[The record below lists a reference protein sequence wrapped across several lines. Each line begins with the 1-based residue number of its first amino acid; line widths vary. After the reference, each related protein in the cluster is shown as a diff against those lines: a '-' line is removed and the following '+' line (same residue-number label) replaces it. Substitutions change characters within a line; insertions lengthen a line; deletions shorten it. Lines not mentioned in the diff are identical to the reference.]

1 MLEFLLLFIALTLM
15 FVIVPIASV
24 YKIIR
29 ALLHRNTR
37 ELKVWFYGT
46 ARTIDIFGN
55 VVAADLFNDTLI
67 KRDGYRFGRR
77 GETISSV
84 IGKNYRDGTLTRVG
98 SLLRKTLDFIDDN
111 HSLESI
117 LTDEQINQSKI

>member
-1 MLEFLLLFIALTLM
+1 MIEFLLLFIALTLM

-24 YKIIR
+24 YKIIK
-29 ALLHRNTR
+29 ALIHRNTR

-55 VVAADLFNDTLI
+55 VVAADLFSDTLI
-67 KRDGYRFGRR
+67 KKGGYRFGRR

-84 IGKNYRDGTLTRVG
+84 IGKNYLDGTLTRLG
-98 SLLRKTLDFIDDN
+98 SGLRKILDFIDPD
-111 HSLESI
+111 HSVNSI
-117 LTDEQINQSKI
+117 LSDEQINQSKI

>member
-15 FVIVPIASV
+15 FVIVPIASL

-29 ALLHRNTR
+29 AMIHNNTR
-37 ELKVWFYGT
+37 ELKVWFYST

-84 IGKNYRDGTLTRVG
+84 IGKNYQSGTLTRIG
-98 SLLRKTLDFIDDN
+98 SGLRKTLDFIDED
-111 HSLESI
+111 HSTKSI